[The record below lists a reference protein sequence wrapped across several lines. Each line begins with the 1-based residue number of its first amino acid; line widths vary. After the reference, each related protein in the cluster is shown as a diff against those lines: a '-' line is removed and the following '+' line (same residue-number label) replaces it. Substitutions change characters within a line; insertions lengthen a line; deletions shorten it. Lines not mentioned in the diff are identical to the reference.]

1 MAPSR
6 LWLIDYERAPLKLT
20 GHCTAF
26 FPRPLDL
33 RRFRSPFLG
42 CWTEA
47 MLCTLRCDP
56 THSLP
61 DLSPAG
67 TLISGRHG
75 RLVTQ
80 AIRRTSQEVSE
91 SKEGKCAP
99 RSSEIPA
106 VSSRRPFSTKASTS
120 CSASDGMLERYSLS
134 ESSVNHVLTT
144 MC

>member
-1 MAPSR
+1 
-6 LWLIDYERAPLKLT
+6 
-20 GHCTAF
+20 
-26 FPRPLDL
+26 
-33 RRFRSPFLG
+33 
-42 CWTEA
+42 

-99 RSSEIPA
+99 ALFGDSGGEFAPTVLNQGLDELLS
-106 VSSRRPFSTKASTS
+106 VRRHAGTILPFGK
-120 CSASDGMLERYSLS
+120 
-134 ESSVNHVLTT
+134 
-144 MC
+144 